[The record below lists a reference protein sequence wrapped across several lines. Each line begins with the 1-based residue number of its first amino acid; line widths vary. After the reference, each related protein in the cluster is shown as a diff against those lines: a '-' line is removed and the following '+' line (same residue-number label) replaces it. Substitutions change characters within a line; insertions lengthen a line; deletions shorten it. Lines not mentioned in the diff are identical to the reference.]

1 MSFLHVRACGGC
13 GEPPGVDRADR
24 VCVVASLASGSP
36 LVGVLVG
43 VRSGMGDDRKNALLS
58 EIYVLA
64 LSEPPLRRVSS
75 EKNAQSC
82 PETGISSLVRGR
94 GFRLGKTQKIKH
106 LRCLCIKATSK
117 FRGMFRRNFSNH
129 LKVGASILDA
139 CA

>member
-13 GEPPGVDRADR
+13 GGPPGVGPACR
-24 VCVVASLASGSP
+24 VCVLRLTSGSP
-36 LVGVLVG
+36 LVGVFVG
-43 VRSGMGDDRKNALLS
+43 VRLVRRGLQGNVLVI

-64 LSEPPLRRVSS
+64 LSEPSLQRASS
-75 EKNAQSC
+75 EKDAQSC

-94 GFRLGKTQKIKH
+94 DFRLGKTQKIKH

-117 FRGMFRRNFSNH
+117 FRGLFRRNFSDH